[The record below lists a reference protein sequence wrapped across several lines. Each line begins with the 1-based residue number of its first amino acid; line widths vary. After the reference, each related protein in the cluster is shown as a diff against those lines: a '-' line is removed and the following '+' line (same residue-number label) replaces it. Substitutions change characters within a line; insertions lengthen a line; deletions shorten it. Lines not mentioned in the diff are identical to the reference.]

1 MKITRITDIGQF
13 HGLQHRWEHLLKAS
27 SSNTLFLTFEWLG
40 AWWDVFGKDFELC
53 VLLVEDREAPV
64 AIAPLYYRT
73 RHVAGIPLREIGL
86 LGNQSVGSDFLGF
99 IIKQGCEREV
109 LACIGDELMH
119 DSRWD
124 RIMLDDVDGES
135 ALVGC
140 LRDLGRSYG
149 CYFSRRAA
157 STCPAMMLPATWD
170 EFMGQPDKIF
180 KRIVQRECVKK
191 LHKRHTVELMLAID
205 NQPLDPWLQTLFD
218 LHTERWH
225 SDGQAGAYDDTR
237 MREFYSKVSALFSSR
252 GWLRLSALRVD
263 GKVEVMEYGAVYG
276 DAYYSLQGGCSA
288 RGLELKAGHVLQYH
302 IFESLV
308 GRLSEF
314 RFLRG
319 AERYKYQWGCAD
331 KWTSCVGLH
340 RGVKAQITGRS
351 QHAARIIKG
360 ALKDILRRGRTRRP

>member
-1 MKITRITDIGQF
+1 MRITRVTDTAQF
-13 HGLQHRWEHLLKAS
+13 LTLKEQWNILLPS
-27 SSNTLFLTFEWLG
+27 STGNTLFLTFEWLST
-40 AWWDVFGKDFELC
+40 WWHVFGKDNELC
-53 VLLVEDREAPV
+53 VLLVEEGNELI

-73 RHVAGIPLREIGL
+73 RHVSGIPLCEIGL

-99 IIKQGCEREV
+99 IIKQDREQEV
-109 LACIGDELMH
+109 LSAIAGELQH

-124 RIMLDDVDGES
+124 RIMLDDVDGDS
-135 ALVGC
+135 ALIGS
-140 LRDLGRSYG
+140 LLDLGRSTG
-149 CYFSRRAA
+149 CYVSQRPA
-157 STCPAMMLPATWD
+157 STCPSMPLPATWD
-170 EFMGQPDKIF
+170 EFMAQPDKIF

-191 LHKRHTVELMLAID
+191 LHKRHQVELVISVD
-205 NQPLDPWLQTLFD
+205 SQPLDPWLQTLFE

-225 SDGQAGAYDDTR
+225 ADGQRGAFDDTR
-237 MREFYSKVSALFSSR
+237 MKEFYGRVSALFLQR

-263 GKVEVMEYGAVYG
+263 SKVEVMEYGAVYG

-308 GRLSEF
+308 GRLREF

-331 KWTSCVGLH
+331 KWTTCVGLH
-340 RGVKAQITGRS
+340 RGIKAQITGRS
-351 QHAARIIKG
+351 QHAVRLIKG
-360 ALKDILRRGRTRRP
+360 TIKGIMRRGRSRRK